1 MIAKNVPDKA
11 HSEQSEQSEQRIIT
25 VDATSYTLVGMLLRD
40 GTVMECLVDPT
51 ELEDSAVLGTAQYGD
66 KRCTV
71 LQLRSGERVLYL

>member
-1 MIAKNVPDKA
+1 
-11 HSEQSEQSEQRIIT
+11 
-25 VDATSYTLVGMLLRD
+25 MLLRD

-71 LQLRSGERVLYL
+71 LQLRNGERVLYL

>member
-1 MIAKNVPDKA
+1 MLTQIAKKLLQDNNAEAVRV
-11 HSEQSEQSEQRIIT
+11 ST

-40 GTVMECLVDPT
+40 GTGMECLVDPT

-71 LQLRSGERVLYL
+71 LQLRNGERVLYL